1 MWLQQSRINPAFDA
15 STIDGVAKRW
25 GQCRHL
31 RRLPAGLAI
40 WPSQI
45 AFLSWA
51 NLLFFYEKPGL
62 CLNYKLVH
70 ANSKHTA
77 NTESR
82 KHVCRPLCVRGT
94 RPTSVVS

>member
-62 CLNYKLVH
+62 PRAC
-70 ANSKHTA
+70 SKHREPKA
-77 NTESR
+77 CESSTLR
-82 KHVCRPLCVRGT
+82 RGAGAT
-94 RPTSVVS
+94 CAVS